1 MLPKWHSGKESTCQC
16 RRYGLILGL
25 ERFPGMGNG
34 NPLQYSWKEPG
45 SLQSTGL
52 QRVRHDWTCTHVCA
66 HTHTHTHT
74 YTHTCIKHQ
83 FSKLWWGSPSTSFK
97 IFQLKPHGLILPCS
111 SYPGFSHRNFFLL
124 PQDVELGSSFLPSDF
139 CISPLRL
146 SASRSRCHEPLWQ
159 CGEADRPLLRIF

>member
-1 MLPKWHSGKESTCQC
+1 MQEIWFDSWVGKIPWNGKWQPTPVFLKGA
-16 RRYGLILGL
+16 
-25 ERFPGMGNG
+25 
-34 NPLQYSWKEPG
+34 W
-45 SLQSTGL
+45 QSTVHWVAKSQTRL
-52 QRVRHDWTCTHVCA
+52 NMHTCVRA
-66 HTHTHTHT
+66 HTHTHTHIH
-74 YTHTCIKHQ
+74 THTCIKHQ